1 MLARF
6 ATEQAAYEATVTA
19 REAQE
24 KETGKKPRGK
34 PPLPPSAGPR
44 ATDQVNL
51 TDPESRVMPVAGGGF
66 EQCYNTQAAVD
77 TDLPSPPHWPRRQP
91 PCSG

>member
-34 PPLPPSAGPR
+34 PPRPPSA
-44 ATDQVNL
+44 
-51 TDPESRVMPVAGGGF
+51 DPESRVMPVAGGGF
-66 EQCYNTQAAVD
+66 EQCYNAQAAVD

-91 PCSG
+91 PYSG